1 MLKLLKRSLL
11 SLLAGSNRKIE
22 LSKKAIVKALSTGVP
37 FVAYSLPS
45 TSTINFFADCGETI
59 SPVNTQFSITPW
71 GAKSSAIIKARCNV
85 PDFLAANVDC
95 VRGIS
100 PKLQPS
106 TSYMSYSNSVA
117 HLIEELKQGG
127 GKCVI
132 SRIESYNVMS
142 GLTPEDIAEI
152 AVKVLTDFDKEFA
165 YIFHHPEVG
174 TWLAASPEKL
184 FFVDK
189 STGKFQTIALAG
201 TRAASTN
208 EKWDTKNINEQA
220 YVADFIDNILRST
233 RVSFTKKA
241 PTTLSAGK
249 IEHIV
254 TSFEG
259 ILNGG
264 DASELINKLHPTPAI
279 AGFPKSKAL
288 MQINEFENHQRRC
301 YSGLVTLETPKL
313 LLSYVNLRCA
323 EISTDSVAFY
333 AGGGITA
340 DSEVDAEWRECA
352 RKMSTLMPYFFP
364 TE

>member
-1 MLKLLKRSLL
+1 MLKLLKRSLS
-11 SLLAGSNRKIE
+11 SLLAGSNKKIE
-22 LSKKAIVKALSTGVP
+22 LSKMAIVKALSTGVP

-45 TSTINFFADCGETI
+45 TSTIDFFADCGDNI
-59 SPVNTQFSITPW
+59 SSVNTQFSITPW
-71 GAKSSAIIKARCNV
+71 GAKSSAIIKARSNV
-85 PDFLAANVDC
+85 PDFLAAKVDC
-95 VRGIS
+95 FQGIF

-106 TSYMSYSNSVA
+106 TSYMNYSNSVG
-117 HLIEELKQGG
+117 HLIEELKQDG

-142 GLTPEDIAEI
+142 GLSPEDIAEI
-152 AVKVLTDFDKEFA
+152 AVKVLTDFVKEFA

-184 FFVDK
+184 FCVDK
-189 STGKFQTIALAG
+189 PTGKFQTIALAG
-201 TRAASTN
+201 TRVASKN
-208 EKWDTKNINEQA
+208 EDWDSKNVKEHA
-220 YVADFIDNILRST
+220 YVVDFIDNILKST
-233 RVSFTKKA
+233 GVSFTKKA

-259 ILNGG
+259 ELKGG
-264 DASELINKLHPTPAI
+264 EASEIINELHPTPAI
-279 AGFPKSKAL
+279 AGFPRSKAL
-288 MQINEFENHQRRC
+288 MQINKFESHQRRC

-323 EISTDSVAFY
+323 EISADSVAFY

-340 DSEVDAEWRECA
+340 DSEVDTEWRECA